1 MRNASLTQSRL
12 KQIVLIV
19 FSILFACS
27 ISMVLFALFMDYR
40 CENIGCVVY
49 LYYAVFVIPI
59 VTIFFSI
66 PTYSILEKGDRW
78 ATVVSIIGALCLF
91 YTIYRLS

>member
-1 MRNASLTQSRL
+1 MPNTSLTQIRI

-19 FSILFACS
+19 FSLLFAFS
-27 ISMVLFALFMDYR
+27 IVMVLFALFMDHH
-40 CENIGCVVY
+40 CENVGCIVY

-66 PTYSILEKGDRW
+66 PLYYVLEKDDRW
-78 ATVVSIIGALCLF
+78 AMVVSIIGALCLF